1 MIQGNLDTNQ
11 PELHRYPLNFNGTWT
26 KINGM
31 DPIEEFANS
40 LKGIGGY
47 GQEIQ
52 AALSDCVHRQMSN
65 RLLAAKSSQPPDR
78 FGWFFLQNPSQGHC
92 GRVWH
97 CCPPPQ
103 GLRD

>member
-11 PELHRYPLNFNGTWT
+11 PELHRYPLNFNGIWT